1 MKQIDVAIA
10 VVKRDGRILICQRK
24 PEDTFGG
31 LWEFPGGKREPG
43 ESLEACLA
51 REMMEELAI
60 EIKIVRKLTA
70 IEHQYPRSR
79 ITLHPF
85 LCEHAG
91 GEPKLIECQQMKW
104 VKAEELPGHQFPP
117 ANESLLMEII
127 QEAGD
132 SSLKQDE

>member
-1 MKQIDVAIA
+1 MKRIDVAIG

-24 PEDTFGG
+24 SEDTFGD

-60 EIKIVRKLTA
+60 EVKIVRKLTA
-70 IEHQYPRSR
+70 LEHQYPRSR
-79 ITLHPF
+79 IMLHPF
-85 LCEHAG
+85 LCEHGA
-91 GEPKLIECQQMKW
+91 GEPQLIECQQIKW
-104 VKAEELPGHQFPP
+104 VKAEELPKHQFPP

-127 QEAGD
+127 REVGRT
-132 SSLKQDE
+132 